1 MDAHYNN
8 IRDLLQKGALLAAQ
22 NKVAM
27 ADSIRRGEA
36 FNVFKVCGVNHYENL
51 HSAIIAEWLNPSGSH
66 GQNDLFLSLF
76 LRSSVNDYADG
87 FCSSKASVLTE
98 FSTEEGR
105 LDILVEDNAGKAVI
119 IENKIYAVDQ
129 GAQLK
134 RYERFAKKKYHAGN
148 YRLLYLT
155 LDGSEASDQSGEG
168 VDYEPISYQTTII
181 SWLEDCICAV
191 YDKPFLRESM
201 IQYKN
206 LVLQL
211 TGKDM
216 DKTIEKDLVA
226 EMLRFPDGVASIIK
240 AYPAWERCV
249 LEESL
254 FNPLKLFAEE
264 KGLELR
270 VSDSFWAKNTWGFF
284 EFIIMPKLRI
294 VFQYEKQG
302 RYSFY
307 YGIVDERPD
316 RREQK
321 SLPGLQGGNENWR
334 YGWHYFDM
342 HRNWTI
348 DDIVEFTHDNGS
360 FLKYI
365 CDAVNKMMDEM
376 KRADIY

>member
-1 MDAHYNN
+1 
-8 IRDLLQKGALLAAQ
+8 
-22 NKVAM
+22 
-27 ADSIRRGEA
+27 
-36 FNVFKVCGVNHYENL
+36 
-51 HSAIIAEWLNPSGSH
+51 
-66 GQNDLFLSLF
+66 
-76 LRSSVNDYADG
+76 LRWSVDDFADG
-87 FCSSKASVLTE
+87 FCTSKASVFTE
-98 FSTEEGR
+98 YSTDEGR
-105 LDILVEDNAGKAVI
+105 LDVLIEDNAGKAVI
-119 IENKIYAVDQ
+119 IENKIYAGDQ

-134 RYERFAKKKYHAGN
+134 RYERFAQKKYHTGN

-168 VDYEPISYQTTII
+168 VDYEPISYQVAIF
-181 SWLEDCICAV
+181 SWLEDCIRAV

-206 LVLQL
+206 LVLHL

-216 DKTIEKDLVA
+216 DKTIENDLVA

-254 FNPLKLFAEE
+254 FTPLKKFAEE
-264 KGLELR
+264 RGLEFR
-270 VSDSFWAKNTWGFF
+270 VSDRFWTKNTWGLF

-321 SLPGLQGGNENWR
+321 PLPGLQGGDENWR
-334 YGWHYFDM
+334 YGWHYFNM
-342 HRNWTI
+342 HQDFRP
-348 DDIVEFTHDNGS
+348 DDIAEIATDGGV
-360 FLKYI
+360 FLDYI
-365 CDAVNKMMDEM
+365 CGVVDYLLAQM
-376 KRADIY
+376 KDNNIISNC

>member
-1 MDAHYNN
+1 MDVHDNN
-8 IRDLLQKGALLAAQ
+8 TRDFLQKSALLAAQ
-22 NKVAM
+22 DKAVKVE
-27 ADSIRRGEA
+27 SRRRGEA
-36 FNVFKVCGVNHYENL
+36 FNVFKLCGVNHYENL
-51 HSAIIAEWLNPSGSH
+51 HSAIIAEWLNPLGSH

-76 LRSSVNDYADG
+76 LRWAAEDFDDV
-87 FCSSKASVLTE
+87 FCSSKASVFTE
-98 FSTEEGR
+98 YSTDEGR
-105 LDILVEDNAGKAVI
+105 LDILIEDNAGRAII
-119 IENKIYAVDQ
+119 IENKIYAGDQ

-134 RYERFAKKKYHAGN
+134 RYERFAQKKYLTGY

-155 LDGSEASDQSGEG
+155 LDGSEASNQSGEG
-168 VDYEPISYQTTII
+168 VDYVPISYQTTIL
-181 SWLEDCICAV
+181 SWLEDCIGAV

-206 LVLQL
+206 LILQL

-226 EMLRFPDGVASIIK
+226 EMLRSPDGVASIIK

-254 FNPLKLFAEE
+254 FNPLKLFAVE
-264 KGLELR
+264 KGLDFR
-270 VSDSFWAKNTWGFF
+270 VSDSFWTKNTWGYF
-284 EFIIMPKLRI
+284 EFVIMPKLRI

-307 YGIVDERPD
+307 YGIIDERPD

-321 SLPGLQGGNENWR
+321 PLPGLQGGNENWR

-348 DDIVEFTHDNGS
+348 DDVVEFSHDNSS

-365 CDAVNKMMDEM
+365 CDAVDKMIDEM
-376 KRADIY
+376 KRANIY

>member
-1 MDAHYNN
+1 MEVQLNI
-8 IRDLLQKGALLAAQ
+8 IRDLLQKSALLAAQ
-22 NKVAM
+22 NKA
-27 ADSIRRGEA
+27 AKAEARRRGEA
-36 FNVFKVCGVNHYENL
+36 FNVFKVCGVNHYENS
-51 HSAIIAEWLNPSGSH
+51 HSAIIAEWLNPLGSH

-76 LRSSVNDYADG
+76 LRWSAEDFADG
-87 FCSSKASVLTE
+87 FCTSEASVFTE
-98 FSTEEGR
+98 YSTEEGR
-105 LDILVEDNAGKAVI
+105 LDILIEDNAGRALI
-119 IENKIYAVDQ
+119 IENKIYAGDQ

-134 RYERFAKKKYHAGN
+134 RYERYAQKKYHTGN

-155 LDGSEASDQSGEG
+155 LYGSEASDQSGEG
-168 VDYEPISYQTTII
+168 VDYEPISYQTTIL
-181 SWLEDCICAV
+181 SWLEDCISAV

-216 DKTIEKDLVA
+216 DKTIEKDLIA
-226 EMLRFPDGVASIIK
+226 EMMRSPEGVASIIK

-254 FNPLKLFAEE
+254 FNPLKIFAE
-264 KGLELR
+264 KRGLDFR
-270 VSDSFWAKNTWGFF
+270 VSDSFWAKNTWGLF
-284 EFIIMPKLRI
+284 EFIVMPKLRI

-302 RYSFY
+302 RFSFY

-321 SLPGLQGGNENWR
+321 LLPGLQGGNDNWR

-348 DDIVEFTHDNGS
+348 DDIVEFTQDNGA

-365 CDAVNKMMDEM
+365 CDAVDNMLDMMEENHI
-376 KRADIY
+376 K

>member
-1 MDAHYNN
+1 MNDLAN
-8 IRDLLQKGALLAAQ
+8 IRQLLFKASTSVARQKAIETEN
-22 NKVAM
+22 NK
-27 ADSIRRGEA
+27 RGEL
-36 FNVFKVCGVNHYENL
+36 FNVYRTCKVDYYETR
-51 HSAIIAEWLNPSGSH
+51 HSNIIAEWLNPVGSH
-66 GQNDLFLSLF
+66 GQKDLFLSLF
-76 LRSSVNDYADG
+76 IQRTIPDFAQT
-87 FCSSKASVLTE
+87 FCAKDASVTTE
-98 FSTEEGR
+98 YTTDVGR
-105 LDILVEDNAGKAVI
+105 LDILIKDCNGKAII
-119 IENKIYAVDQ
+119 IENKIYAADQ

-134 RYERFAKKKYHAGN
+134 RYEKYAIDQYGKGC

-155 LDGSEASDQSGEG
+155 IDGSDASDQSGKD
-168 VDYEPISYQTTII
+168 VNYVPISYQRTII
-181 SWLEDCICAV
+181 SWIEACISAI

-201 IQYKN
+201 IQYKH
-206 LVLQL
+206 LIKQL
-211 TGKDM
+211 TNQDM
-216 DKTIEKDLVA
+216 DKTIEKELVN
-226 EMLRFPDGVASIIK
+226 EMMRSPEGVAAIIK
-240 AYPAWERCV
+240 AYPTWERCV
-249 LEESL
+249 LDESL
-254 FNPLKLFAEE
+254 FNPLKIYAEE
-264 KGLELR
+264 RGLDFR
-270 VSDSFWAKNTWGFF
+270 VSDSFWTKNAWGSF

-321 SLPGLQGGNENWR
+321 PLPGLQGGNENWR

-365 CDAVNKMMDEM
+365 CDAVDKMMDEM